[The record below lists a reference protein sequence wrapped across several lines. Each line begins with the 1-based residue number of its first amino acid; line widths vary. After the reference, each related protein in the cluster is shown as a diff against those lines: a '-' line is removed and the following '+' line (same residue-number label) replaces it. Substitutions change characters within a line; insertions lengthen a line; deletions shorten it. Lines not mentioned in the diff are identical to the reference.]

1 MFMATNI
8 EIKARVDDIDGIRRL
23 AEGLSDG
30 PVELIPQE
38 DIFFHTAQGR
48 LKLRIFSPDSG
59 QLIYYER
66 SDQAGPKRSDYHITD
81 TSEPGRLR
89 EILAMAL
96 ETRGVVRKQR
106 WLYWSGN
113 TRIHVDEV
121 EGLGSFMELEVMLQ
135 EGQDAAEGE
144 VIAAE
149 LMAELGISNG
159 DLVESAYIDLLENR
173 SAAPTRP
180 GD

>member
-1 MFMATNI
+1 MATNI

-30 PVELIPQE
+30 PVEIIPQE
-38 DIFFHTAQGR
+38 DIFFHTSQGR
-48 LKLRIFSPDSG
+48 LKLRILSPDSG

-66 SDQAGPKRSDYHITD
+66 ADQTGPKRSDYQIAD

-89 EILAMAL
+89 EVLGLAL
-96 ETRGVVRKQR
+96 ETRGVVRKRR

-113 TRIHVDEV
+113 TRIHLDEV

-135 EGQDAAEGE
+135 AGQNAEEGQR
-144 VIAAE
+144 IAAK
-149 LMAELGISNG
+149 LMADLGISSG
-159 DLVESAYIDLLENR
+159 DLVEGAYIDLLETR
-173 SAAPTRP
+173 AVTTTRP